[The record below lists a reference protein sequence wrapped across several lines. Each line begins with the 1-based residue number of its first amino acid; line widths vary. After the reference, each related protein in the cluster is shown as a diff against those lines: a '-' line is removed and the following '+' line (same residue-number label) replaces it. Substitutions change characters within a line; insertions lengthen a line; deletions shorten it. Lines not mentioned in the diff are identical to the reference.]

1 MRLLKVVGLFKFS
14 LSCIRNPSKPVT
26 IEDTKGK
33 VTGKIEMDNLIE
45 GMKRPK
51 SQGTNITG

>member
-1 MRLLKVVGLFKFS
+1 MVLEDILQIMS
-14 LSCIRNPSKPVT
+14 DAPSKPVT
-26 IEDTKGK
+26 IENSKGK
-33 VTGKIEMDNLIE
+33 VTGKIEMVNLIE

>member
-1 MRLLKVVGLFKFS
+1 MVLEDILQIMS
-14 LSCIRNPSKPVT
+14 DDPSKPVT
-26 IEDTKGK
+26 IENSKGNI
-33 VTGKIEMDNLIE
+33 TGKIEMANLIE

>member
-1 MRLLKVVGLFKFS
+1 MS
-14 LSCIRNPSKPVT
+14 DDPTKPVT
-26 IEDTKGK
+26 IKDSKGK

-45 GMKRPK
+45 GMKRPM